1 MADAIIHFG
10 PLEDV
15 TQVGPIINFKVGSP
29 PVSLTITD
37 STQRA
42 QAYSSST
49 LIPPLFGAGDY
60 VAVAVRA
67 SGTGH
72 VLLAYRKIGLRGP
85 AHPVNL
91 GFLCVALGCCV
102 LGATLSFAMSGFTS
116 GLGYL
121 ALWAIAGI
129 PLGLRLISVL
139 NATKQL
145 QIWQPPV

>member
-1 MADAIIHFG
+1 MANATILFG

-15 TQVGPIINFKVGSP
+15 TQVGSIINFKVGSP
-29 PVSLTITD
+29 PVSLTIND

-42 QAYSSST
+42 QRYTSAN
-49 LIPPLFGAGDY
+49 LIPPLFSAGDY
-60 VAVAVRA
+60 VAVAVRPA
-67 SGTGH
+67 GLGH

-91 GFLCVALGCCV
+91 GFLSVALGCCV

-121 ALWAIAGI
+121 ALWAIVGI
-129 PLGLRLISVL
+129 PVGLRLVSVL

-145 QIWQPPV
+145 QAWQPPV